1 MSNNKKAFTLI
12 ELLVVVAIIG
22 ILAAVGV
29 VAYNGYTSAAKKKTI
44 IHQHGQM
51 KRLIQEKFTQAELQ
65 ITDDIVFGTGID
77 GSGNSYPM
85 CFQYFIKSHNTT
97 TDIKTLIAN
106 NHARSSSCDHDPE
119 GAEWIYAEMLTGLG
133 FKNILD
139 KSEIAMGSPN
149 WGGNKLYEGKSV
161 LRCGANAG
169 FSDKYKCLIKTQI
182 SESEFIEDIIIK
194 NN

>member
-1 MSNNKKAFTLI
+1 MNRKAFTLI

-29 VAYNGYTSAAKKKTI
+29 VAYNGYTKAAKEKAIT
-44 IHQHGQM
+44 HQHGQM

-65 ITDDIVFGTGID
+65 ITDDIEFLTAVD
-77 GSGNSYPM
+77 GSGNPYSM

-106 NHARSSSCDHDPE
+106 NHATSSSCSHDPE
-119 GAEWIYAEMLTGLG
+119 GAEWLYTDMIYGLG
-133 FKNILD
+133 LRNILD
-139 KSEIAMGSPN
+139 KSQNAIGGPN
-149 WGGNKLYEGKSV
+149 KGGNNLFEGKSV
-161 LRCGANAG
+161 LRCGGNAG
-169 FSDKYKCLIKTQI
+169 FSNKYKCLLKTQI

>member
-1 MSNNKKAFTLI
+1 MKQKAFTLI

-22 ILAAVGV
+22 ILAALGV
-29 VAYNGYTSAAKKKTI
+29 VAYNGYTSSAKKKTI

-106 NHARSSSCDHDPE
+106 NHARSSSCNHDPE

-139 KSEIAMGSPN
+139 KSQIAMGSPN

-182 SESEFIEDIIIK
+182 SESEFIENIIIK

>member
-1 MSNNKKAFTLI
+1 MKQKALTLI

-29 VAYNGYTSAAKKKTI
+29 VAYNGYTSSAKKKAI

-106 NHARSSSCDHDPE
+106 NHARSSSCNHDPE

-139 KSEIAMGSPN
+139 KSQIAMGSPN

-182 SESEFIEDIIIK
+182 SKSEFIEDIIIK

>member
-1 MSNNKKAFTLI
+1 MKQKGFTLI

-29 VAYNGYTSAAKKKTI
+29 VAYNGYTSSAKKKTI
-44 IHQHGQM
+44 IHQHEQM

-77 GSGNSYPM
+77 GNGNSYPM

-106 NHARSSSCDHDPE
+106 NHARSSSCNHDPE

-139 KSEIAMGSPN
+139 KSQIAMGSPN
-149 WGGNKLYEGKSV
+149 WGGNKLFEGKSV

>member
-1 MSNNKKAFTLI
+1 MNRKGFTLI

-29 VAYNGYTSAAKKKTI
+29 VAYNGYTSSAKKKTI

-139 KSEIAMGSPN
+139 KSQIAMGSPN

-182 SESEFIEDIIIK
+182 SASEFIEDIIIK

>member
-1 MSNNKKAFTLI
+1 M
-12 ELLVVVAIIG
+12 G
-22 ILAAVGV
+22 IQAVR
-29 VAYNGYTSAAKKKTI
+29 KKKTI

-106 NHARSSSCDHDPE
+106 NHARSSSCNHDPE

-139 KSEIAMGSPN
+139 KSQIAMGSPN

-182 SESEFIEDIIIK
+182 SKSEFIEDIIIK